1 MGLCLGFVLKAVL
14 INRDAFVIAERCL
27 QNQSL
32 FCFSYSPTTEKAG
45 SAQET
50 GKRYTQES

>member
-14 INRDAFVIAERCL
+14 LNRDAFVIAERCL